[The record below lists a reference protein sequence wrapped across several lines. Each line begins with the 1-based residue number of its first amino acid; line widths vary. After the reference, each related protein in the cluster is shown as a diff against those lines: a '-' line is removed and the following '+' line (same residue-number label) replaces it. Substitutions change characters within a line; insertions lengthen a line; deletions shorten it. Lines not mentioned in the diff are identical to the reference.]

1 MNAVPPDRPP
11 PPELLAAYADGELGR
26 AAREWVERWLEE
38 HPEARAALEDQAE
51 LSPFNGEFWEA
62 AAPPTPAPA
71 AWDAVLETIAHSV
84 VPRPRRKAP
93 LAAAALGS
101 IGAAA
106 AVLIAVL
113 AFERERPFAPGQ
125 AAPVTERREPGEVA
139 PVAERPADL
148 VPAPEEEGPF
158 RVASAD
164 DVEIHRLPESA
175 AAMVAVGRHPLADVD
190 LVLADPG
197 DLEVLNYGTGD
208 QGGLPDLRMSLGQ
221 DAPMILA
228 APGRP

>member
-1 MNAVPPDRPP
+1 MNTFPPDRPP

-38 HPEARAALEDQAE
+38 HPEARAALEEQAE
-51 LSPFNGEFWEA
+51 LSPSNAELWDA
-62 AAPPTPAPA
+62 AAPPTPAHA
-71 AWDAVLETIAHSV
+71 AWDAVLEAVARSV
-84 VPRPRRKAP
+84 APRPRWKAP
-93 LAAAALGS
+93 LAVAALGL

-106 AVLIAVL
+106 AVLVAVL

-125 AAPVTERREPGEVA
+125 AAPMTERNAPGQVA
-139 PVAERPADL
+139 PFAERPNDL
-148 VPAPEEEGPF
+148 VPAPEDEGSF